1 MRKSLA
7 PIALFSTL
15 FLTGPFP
22 ARCQTVLAL
31 PGCEASSEVRKV
43 LDEKLGEKTLDK
55 MKFAEGVAFE
65 RQVLE
70 DLIAKYPREFEP
82 YRRLIEDMRY
92 TQPDAFPAI
101 QERFAKLAA
110 ENQND
115 PLALVV
121 GARAL
126 FHKGTAESIRLLE
139 AAKTEA
145 PNFPWAPLSLAEI
158 YFGGKRA
165 DNAKVAENIAAFFA
179 ICPGSADGRAQW
191 LLTKNA
197 PLQPKVA
204 VALRARLEKE
214 TDPKRLLDYETLW
227 GLEFRTRPPTEHDAL
242 RKRIAA
248 DLKRLESLNPKGDAE
263 WSAFLIK
270 GYKESGAP
278 QETLTAV
285 EDRLLHE
292 YPKSSEA
299 SQIEQERW
307 KKAHKEPEDQND
319 AAAWKKYNEDHK
331 EALKGW
337 IRQYPDSTYLQRYKW
352 FYTLMDDD
360 TLAEKEG
367 IAALDQFLKTM
378 ACYWQPQYWNLV
390 NEGGFEFSAD
400 FLTDHGWE
408 PARAI
413 ELLNQARTLSAK
425 DDERAR
431 QDDNLS
437 ADELKEQANQ
447 KTEESQQFA
456 SLLLKA
462 AKQAGQP
469 EAVQSL
475 RATIEGAPPED
486 KKYLSG
492 YWSNRARLAA
502 LDNHKQDALA
512 FYQLALHTRV
522 DPPKAWH
529 GKLRDHEMEEAH
541 TLWKELGGTET
552 AWAVWSMPPAG
563 KGEEL
568 AEGRWEKPKKE
579 IPVFELADLSGKTWR
594 LKELGGKTVLINLW
608 ATWCGPCNAELPH
621 LEKFY
626 EKVKDRTD
634 IQVLTFNIDEDLG
647 LVAPYL
653 KDKGYTFPVLP
664 AYSVVVSLLD
674 GYAIPQNWIVDP
686 KGTWRWSQIGYGGGT
701 DADFQEEM
709 LQKLDSA
716 KNP

>member
-7 PIALFSTL
+7 PIALFSAL
-15 FLTGPFP
+15 FLAGPFP
-22 ARCQTVLAL
+22 TGCQTAL
-31 PGCEASSEVRKV
+31 GLQGCEPSQEVRKI
-43 LDEKLGEKTLDK
+43 LDEKLDEKTLDK
-55 MKFAEGVAFE
+55 MKFVERMALE

-70 DLIAKYPREFEP
+70 DLIAKHPREFEP
-82 YRRLIEDMRY
+82 YRRLIQDMRNL
-92 TQPDAFPAI
+92 QPDAFPAI
-101 QERFAKLAA
+101 QARFAKLAA
-110 ENQND
+110 ENPND

-126 FHKGTAESIRLLE
+126 FHKDTAESIRLLE

-165 DNAKVAENIAAFFA
+165 DNNKVAENIAAFFT
-179 ICPGSADGRAQW
+179 ICPGSTDGRAQW

-204 VALRARLEKE
+204 VALRTRLEKE
-214 TDPKRLLDYETLW
+214 TDPRRLLDYDTLW
-227 GLEFRTRPPTEHDAL
+227 GLEFRTRPPAEHDAL
-242 RKRIAA
+242 RSQITV

-270 GYKESGAP
+270 GFKESGAP
-278 QETLTAV
+278 QETLTAM
-285 EDRLLHE
+285 EDQLLRE
-292 YPKSSEA
+292 YPSSSEA

-319 AAAWKKYNEDHK
+319 AAAWEKYHEDYK

-337 IRQYPDSTYLQRYKW
+337 IRQYPDDIYLRRYEW
-352 FYTLMDDD
+352 FYALMDDP

-367 IAALDQFLKTM
+367 TAALDQFLK
-378 ACYWQPQYWNLV
+378 AVDDYSQPQYWNV
-390 NEGGFEFSAD
+390 MNPAD

-413 ELLNQARTLSAK
+413 GLLNQARALSAK
-425 DDERAR
+425 EDERALK
-431 QDDNLS
+431 DDDLS
-437 ADELKEQANQ
+437 ADEVKGLATQEIWKNL
-447 KTEESQQFA
+447 SFA
-456 SLLLKA
+456 GTMLKA
-462 AKQAGQP
+462 AKQARQP
-469 EAVQSL
+469 QAVLSL

-486 KKYLSG
+486 KKYLSD

-512 FYQLALHTRV
+512 YYQLALQTRV

-529 GKLRDHEMEEAH
+529 GKLRDDEMEESHA
-541 TLWKELGGTET
+541 LWKELGGTEI
-552 AWAVWSMPPAG
+552 AWAVWSKPPAA
-563 KGEEL
+563 KAEEP
-568 AEGRWEKPKKE
+568 AEGRWEKPNKE

-608 ATWCGPCNAELPH
+608 ATWCGPCNAELPR
-621 LEKFY
+621 LQKFY
-626 EKVKDRTD
+626 EKVKDRSD

-701 DADFQEEM
+701 DADFQQEM
-709 LQKLDSA
+709 LQKLDSP
-716 KNP
+716 KSP